1 MMMGARTNLIW
12 ITLLGLVGVAFGQVL
27 EIPKGQVEFIGLK
40 SWTPKQLYDKLVEVD
55 SRNPLCMTGLDR
67 LGFAASSVNKEFQGD
82 RMFTLVIV
90 VEPQFSDR
98 IKRRPFPLEELP
110 AVDRWADVMESIHR
124 NFDDYMTALQLYDY
138 HLSGKM
144 EAALQEFG
152 AYLDPVITKKIW
164 ADLAKLNDSKDKEL
178 AAWIIM
184 NDKNVNHRIA
194 AASVLANFHQSDS
207 TWWALMEA
215 MRYDDMVGATADG
228 LLKAL
233 SRTFPRDVDW
243 TPMVASIRALLDGTN
258 PTHFFTTARVLTQT
272 RIAKRF
278 ADSLLSNGG
287 SLLIDCL
294 MASREQERTPVRQLL
309 ARLAGKDL
317 GSTPAVWK
325 EWIVSMGKNKG
336 S

>member
-1 MMMGARTNLIW
+1 
-12 ITLLGLVGVAFGQVL
+12 
-27 EIPKGQVEFIGLK
+27 
-40 SWTPKQLYDKLVEVD
+40 
-55 SRNPLCMTGLDR
+55 
-67 LGFAASSVNKEFQGD
+67 
-82 RMFTLVIV
+82 
-90 VEPQFSDR
+90 
-98 IKRRPFPLEELP
+98 
-110 AVDRWADVMESIHR
+110 
-124 NFDDYMTALQLYDY
+124 MTALQLYDY

-215 MRYDDMVGATADG
+215 MRYDDMVGAAADG

-233 SRTFPRDVDW
+233 SRAFPRNVDW

-272 RIAKRF
+272 RIAKR
-278 ADSLLSNGG
+278 
-287 SLLIDCL
+287 L

-309 ARLAGKDL
+309 ARLAGRDL